1 LKHFANLSL
10 LLVAVTWPRP
20 ALAQITWERRYGGDY
35 NERIQDIIQ
44 PSGDLAYVA
53 VGNTNSYGPGSPDFD
68 NPFIMKVDYR
78 GQVLWFRTHGAEVAD
93 GVYCVRETMTER
105 GFVMCGY
112 RRLEA
117 DHEVMLL
124 IRTDPLG
131 NLLWERTYGGDYSG
145 FATSVTPTLD
155 GGFLLT
161 GYLGEDYPAYSE
173 AILLKIAADGDVL
186 WKRNFVFTFEGVGFR
201 VIESVD
207 GGLVFAGHANV
218 GGSLQQQYFVAWL
231 DSTGLP
237 YRTRYYGGDGPD
249 RLVSME
255 RTPTG
260 YVLVGNTPDDPPV
273 HSWPHLVAIS
283 RTGDVLWDRILV
295 EPLTQPV
302 YGCRAAGDGGLIL
315 AGGMNENGARSDLY
329 IMKTDPDGSM
339 SWRRRYGA
347 GGGYTDVG
355 YGVMPTRDHGY
366 IVGGFSSSGGPGD
379 SIYLIKTGP
388 DGTLGSAMIPD
399 FPLAGSTPRAS
410 VRPNPFRSITTLPGH
425 ERKPVVLFDVGGR
438 IVGHY
443 EGSSIGGDLSPGV
456 YFLQLP
462 DVEGE
467 PLRIVKTP

>member
-1 LKHFANLSL
+1 
-10 LLVAVTWPRP
+10 
-20 ALAQITWERRYGGDY
+20 
-35 NERIQDIIQ
+35 
-44 PSGDLAYVA
+44 
-53 VGNTNSYGPGSPDFD
+53 
-68 NPFIMKVDYR
+68 
-78 GQVLWFRTHGAEVAD
+78 
-93 GVYCVRETMTER
+93 
-105 GFVMCGY
+105 
-112 RRLEA
+112 
-117 DHEVMLL
+117 
-124 IRTDPLG
+124 
-131 NLLWERTYGGDYSG
+131 
-145 FATSVTPTLD
+145 
-155 GGFLLT
+155 
-161 GYLGEDYPAYSE
+161 
-173 AILLKIAADGDVL
+173 
-186 WKRNFVFTFEGVGFR
+186 
-201 VIESVD
+201 
-207 GGLVFAGHANV
+207 
-218 GGSLQQQYFVAWL
+218 
-231 DSTGLP
+231 
-237 YRTRYYGGDGPD
+237 
-249 RLVSME
+249 
-255 RTPTG
+255 
-260 YVLVGNTPDDPPV
+260 
-273 HSWPHLVAIS
+273 
-283 RTGDVLWDRILV
+283 
-295 EPLTQPV
+295 
-302 YGCRAAGDGGLIL
+302 
-315 AGGMNENGARSDLY
+315 MNENGARSDLY